1 MFLVINFFLL
11 LPFSNYV
18 EINTH
23 HTFTQFDRLGAMAE
37 LEPGDQKAYV
47 F

>member
-18 EINTH
+18 EINTR
-23 HTFTQFDRLGAMAE
+23 HTFTQFGRLGAKAE
-37 LEPGDQKAYV
+37 LE
-47 F
+47 